1 MKCQILTSYITGPL
15 TLIIEHES
23 ESNGKLR
30 ISILEI
36 RSNTS
41 DAESDFVLYLEQC
54 FCFSVVLRKFIH

>member
-23 ESNGKLR
+23 ESNGTIR

-41 DAESDFVLYLEQC
+41 DAESDFVLYLE
-54 FCFSVVLRKFIH
+54 